1 MVYTIEIYRI
11 KNNDLSMD
19 RIARSEIMFGYFMN
33 SEKEKKSIYVVYVV
47 KKENMSRG
55 MAVEKPWKGLQ
66 MRWKCLK
73 KHGKA

>member
-33 SEKEKKSIYVVYVV
+33 SEKEKKKYIRRICC
-47 KKENMSRG
+47 KKGKYE
-55 MAVEKPWKGLQ
+55 PWNG
-66 MRWKCLK
+66 R
-73 KHGKA
+73 GKAFKCRGKA